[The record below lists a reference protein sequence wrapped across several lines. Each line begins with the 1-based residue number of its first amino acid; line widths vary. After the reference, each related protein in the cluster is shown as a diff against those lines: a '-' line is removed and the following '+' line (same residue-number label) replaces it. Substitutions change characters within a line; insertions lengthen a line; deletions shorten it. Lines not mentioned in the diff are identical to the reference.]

1 MTGPAWDLDLVLTS
15 VDAGS
20 GRPAV
25 SDPEGVLTYRELF
38 ASADALASSLRAL
51 GVRPGEPVVV
61 HTRLSRW
68 AVAAMLGVLRAGA
81 QYVPIDQAFPRG
93 RRAAMIGAARA
104 RFAVVEPDPPYPVE
118 RDAFE
123 AVVPVPVSGGL
134 AGGPGDVITGELPA
148 YTLFTS
154 GSAGAPKGVV
164 VSRRALAYST
174 LARTRYYPEPPSTF
188 LLCSSIS
195 FDSSVAGIY
204 WSLVTGAHLVIPSTH
219 PADVVALAE
228 AGERHRASHLLLLP
242 SLYRILLDAALGPL
256 LRSVATVVVA
266 GEVCPPALVR
276 LHHEV
281 LPDTLL
287 YNEYGP
293 TECAVWSLAHRCVA
307 ADGQRDDVP
316 IGLPIPGTTTYV
328 RSGDRAVADGEV
340 GELWISGPGVAS
352 GYVAGDDS
360 AFGTI
365 DGTRAYRT
373 GDLVRVDQRG
383 DTHYVGR
390 VDQQVKLSG
399 VRIELTEIEHLVGTY
414 SGARAV
420 AVGVVREGGEPRHL
434 VAFVVEPGEG
444 FRPELVT
451 RRLRD
456 HLPRAAVPNLIC
468 PVPALP
474 VMPNGKTD
482 RRLVDEL
489 AVDQVRAGSRR

>member
-1 MTGPAWDLDLVLTS
+1 VTGPVRDLDLVLAP
-15 VDAGS
+15 VDAWS

-25 SDPEGVLTYRELF
+25 SDPEGTLTYRELF
-38 ASADALASSLRAL
+38 ASAAALAASLRAL
-51 GVRPGEPVVV
+51 GVRAGEPVVV

-81 QYVPIDQAFPRG
+81 QYVPVDQAFPQG
-93 RRAAMIGAARA
+93 RRAAVVAAARA

-118 RDAFE
+118 HGAFE
-123 AVVPVPVSGGL
+123 EVIPVPASGGSS
-134 AGGPGDVITGELPA
+134 GGQVITGELPA

-154 GSAGAPKGVV
+154 GSAGTPKGVV

-204 WSLVTGAHLVIPSTH
+204 WSLVTGAHLVIPSAH
-219 PADVVALAE
+219 PADVVAVAE
-228 AGERHRASHLLLLP
+228 AGEHHRASHLLLLP

-256 LRSVATVVVA
+256 LRTVGTVIVA

-276 LHHEV
+276 LHHEMMPETV
-281 LPDTLL
+281 L

-293 TECAVWSLAHRCVA
+293 TECAVWSLVHRCVA

-316 IGLPIPGTTTYV
+316 IGRPIPGTTTHV
-328 RSGDRAVADGEV
+328 RSGDRAVADSEV

-352 GYVAGDDS
+352 GYVTGDDS

-373 GDLVRVDQRG
+373 GDLVRVDRSG

-399 VRIELTEIEHLVGTY
+399 VRVELGEIEQLVGAY
-414 SGARAV
+414 SQARAV
-420 AVGVVREGGEPRHL
+420 AVGVVREDGEPRHL

-451 RRLRD
+451 RRIRD
-456 HLPRAAVPNLIC
+456 HLPRAAVPNMIC

-474 VMPNGKTD
+474 VLPNGKVD

-489 AVDQVRAGSRR
+489 AVDRVRAGSRR